1 METWEILISRPLYRL
16 NNKISVWEHHFE
28 NLNYDIKISMRL
40 RQPVPVYNKAK
51 NGFILCIIFI
61 IFIIIIIMY
70 FMFYFF
76 KVCME
81 TDISTTPSFGKIFFP
96 FFWQKFWNVWCSL
109 GILSLL

>member
-1 METWEILISRPLYRL
+1 
-16 NNKISVWEHHFE
+16 
-28 NLNYDIKISMRL
+28 MRL

-51 NGFILCIIFI
+51 NGFILCFIFI
-61 IFIIIIIMY
+61 IFIIIVILY

-96 FFWQKFWNVWCSL
+96 FFLTK
-109 GILSLL
+109 ILKCLVFTRHFVFVIRTVFHNLD